1 MSKKVL
7 CLGNALVDIITQLE
21 SDSILETLNLPKGS
35 MQLVDREVSEMVQK
49 ATSELKSSL
58 QTGGSAA
65 NTANGIANLG
75 VGSAFIGMV
84 GEDKYGEFY
93 IKDMKDNSIEPRFF
107 RSENTPTGCAVALV
121 SKDGERTFATYLGA
135 AIELNA
141 DLLTNELFKGY
152 DYFHIEGYLIVNH
165 ALIRKAI
172 ELAKQEGLKVSI
184 DFASYNVVEENLE
197 FLNDICRN
205 VDIIF
210 ANEQEAQAFTNKN
223 AEESLEIISKI
234 CEIAV
239 VKIGKKGSL
248 IKSGDKKVVI
258 GKRERT
264 CVDTTGAGDMYAAGF
279 LAGLCMGKGLED
291 CGQMGS
297 ILASE
302 VIEVYGAKMDSTAWE
317 RIRKEIE
324 QIKK

>member
-35 MQLVDREVSEMVQK
+35 MQLVDNDVSKMVQN
-49 ATSELKSSL
+49 ATSALKSSL

-84 GEDKYGEFY
+84 GEDKLGEFY
-93 IKDMKDNSIEPRFF
+93 INDMVENSIEPRFF
-107 RSENTPTGCAVALV
+107 KSKTTSTGCAVALV

-135 AIELNA
+135 AIELSA
-141 DLLTNELFKGY
+141 QLLSRELFQGY
-152 DYFHIEGYLIVNH
+152 DYFHIEGYLIVNND
-165 ALIRKAI
+165 LIRKAI

-184 DFASYNVVEENLE
+184 DFASYNVVEDNLD
-197 FLNDICRN
+197 FLKEICKS

-210 ANEQEAQAFTNKN
+210 ANEQEAKAFTNKE
-223 AEESLEIISKI
+223 AEEALEEISQI
-234 CEIAV
+234 CEISV

-248 IKSGDKKVVI
+248 IKQGDNKIVI

-264 CVDTTGAGDMYAAGF
+264 CIDTTGAGDMYAAGF
-279 LAGLCMGKGLED
+279 LAGLCLGRDLEV

-302 VIEVYGAKMDSTAWE
+302 VIEVYGAKMDSLTWD
-317 RIRKEIE
+317 RIKKEIDS
-324 QIKK
+324 IK

>member
-35 MQLVDREVSEMVQK
+35 MQLVDSDVSKMVQN
-49 ATSELKSSL
+49 ATSALKSSL

-84 GEDKYGEFY
+84 GEDKLGEFY
-93 IKDMKDNSIEPRFF
+93 INDMVENSIEPRFF
-107 RSENTPTGCAVALV
+107 KSKTTSTGCAVALV

-135 AIELNA
+135 AIELRA
-141 DLLTNELFKGY
+141 ELLRKELFQGY
-152 DYFHIEGYLIVNH
+152 DYFHIEGYLIVNND
-165 ALIRKAI
+165 LIRKAI

-184 DFASYNVVEENLE
+184 DFASYNVVEENLD
-197 FLNDICRN
+197 FLKEICKS

-210 ANEQEAQAFTNKN
+210 ANEQEAKAFTNKE
-223 AEESLEIISKI
+223 AEDSIEEISQI

-248 IKSGDKKVVI
+248 IKSGDKKVII

-279 LAGLCMGKGLED
+279 LAGLCEGRSLEV

-302 VIEVYGAKMDSTAWE
+302 VIEVYGAKMDSLTWD
-317 RIRKEIE
+317 RIKKEISSL
-324 QIKK
+324 

>member
-1 MSKKVL
+1 
-7 CLGNALVDIITQLE
+7 N
-21 SDSILETLNLPKGS
+21 
-35 MQLVDREVSEMVQK
+35 

-84 GEDKYGEFY
+84 GEDKLGEFY
-93 IKDMKDNSIEPRFF
+93 INDMVENSIEPRFF
-107 RSENTPTGCAVALV
+107 KSKTTSTGCAVALV

-135 AIELNA
+135 AIELKA
-141 DLLTNELFKGY
+141 ELLSKELFQGY
-152 DYFHIEGYLIVNH
+152 DYFHIEGYLIVNND
-165 ALIRKAI
+165 LIRKAI

-184 DFASYNVVEENLE
+184 DFASYNVVEENLD
-197 FLNDICRN
+197 FLKEICKS

-210 ANEQEAQAFTNKN
+210 ANEQEAKAFTNKE
-223 AEESLEIISKI
+223 AEDSLEEISQI

-248 IKSGDKKVVI
+248 IKSGDKKVII

-279 LAGLCMGKGLED
+279 LAGLCEGRSLEV

-302 VIEVYGAKMDSTAWE
+302 VIEVYGAKMDSVTWD
-317 RIRKEIE
+317 RIKKEIASL
-324 QIKK
+324 

>member
-35 MQLVDREVSEMVQK
+35 MQLVDSDVSKMVQN
-49 ATSELKSSL
+49 ATSALKSSL

-84 GEDKYGEFY
+84 GEDKLGEFY
-93 IKDMKDNSIEPRFF
+93 INDMVENSIEPRFF
-107 RSENTPTGCAVALV
+107 KSKNTSTGCAVALV

-135 AIELNA
+135 AIELSA
-141 DLLTNELFKGY
+141 QLISKELFQGY
-152 DYFHIEGYLIVNH
+152 DYFHIEGYLIVNND
-165 ALIRKAI
+165 LIRKAI
-172 ELAKQEGLKVSI
+172 ELAKREGLKVSI
-184 DFASYNVVEENLE
+184 DFASYNVVEENLD
-197 FLNDICRN
+197 FLKEICKS

-210 ANEQEAQAFTNKN
+210 ANEQEAKAFTNKE
-223 AEESLEIISKI
+223 AEDSLEEISQI

-248 IKSGDKKVVI
+248 IKSGDKKVII

-279 LAGLCMGKGLED
+279 VAGLCVGRSLEV

-302 VIEVYGAKMDSTAWE
+302 VIEVYGAKMDSLTWD
-317 RIRKEIE
+317 RIKKEISSL
-324 QIKK
+324 